1 MPNPTADKKTWYK
14 MQADPQ
20 KKTAEISI
28 MEEIGMWGVTA
39 ADFIDELKTLGE
51 VDQINLHL
59 LSPGGSVI
67 EGNAIFNALAS
78 HPAEIHTS
86 IDFAA
91 SMASVI
97 AMTGKTVK
105 IAENGYLMIHNPQ
118 VYTGG
123 ESKDLRQ
130 AADLLDGM
138 RETAIKSYQ
147 RHTDKTAEEI
157 GQMMDDATWMTGP
170 QAVEFGFADEVGPE
184 IKAAASIDLSKM
196 KNVPEAAMK
205 LFAAPVE
212 PEEPEEPEAKENEP
226 QTKTEP
232 EQQAEP
238 EQTGTGEPAGENT
251 DVPDTPPN
259 AGAGADGKHTPEP
272 TEPAEDE
279 IKILRDQ
286 LDALRNEIAQRDEQL
301 AELAMKQKQD
311 SERIEQLAG
320 GFKFTPS
327 GGTTTGKKPEHKFL
341 VAVRALTEGG
351 MGYSAALLTAQ
362 KNDPALYADFLRA
375 NDNHKNK

>member
-1 MPNPTADKKTWYK
+1 MPKPTVGKKTWYK
-14 MQADPQ
+14 MQADPK
-20 KKTAEISI
+20 KKTADIRI
-28 MEEIGMWGVTA
+28 MEGIGMGGVTA
-39 ADFIDELKTLGE
+39 ADFIEELNALGK
-51 VDQINLHL
+51 VDKINLYL

-67 EGNAIFNALAS
+67 EGSAIFNALAS

-97 AMTGKTVK
+97 AMAGKTVK

-118 VYTGG
+118 IYTGG

-138 RETAIKSYQ
+138 RETAIKAYQ
-147 RHTDKTAEEI
+147 RHTEKTAEEI
-157 GQMMDDATWMTGP
+157 GQMMDEATWMTGP

-196 KNVPEAAMK
+196 QNVPEAAMK
-205 LFAAPVE
+205 LFAAQN
-212 PEEPEEPEAKENEP
+212 EPEEPEAQENEP
-226 QTKTEP
+226 QAEP
-232 EQQAEP
+232 EPKQPEKP
-238 EQTGTGEPAGENT
+238 EQTGAGEPAGENI
-251 DVPDTPPN
+251 DVPDAPPN

-272 TEPAEDE
+272 TEPAEDKV
-279 IKILRDQ
+279 KILRDQ

-301 AELAMKQKQD
+301 AELATKQKQD

-320 GFKFTPS
+320 GFKFDPADS
-327 GGTTTGKKPEHKFL
+327 QTTATGKKPEHKFL
-341 VAVRALTEGG
+341 AAVRALTEGG
-351 MGYSAALLTAQ
+351 MEYSAALLTAQ
-362 KNDPALYADFLRA
+362 KNDPALHADFLRA
-375 NDNHKNK
+375 NETNKNK